1 MTEAG
6 ADSIMSK
13 RARPTA
19 SATASH
25 SKPLRARAQP
35 IAVYALLIL
44 GVVIV
49 IVPLMWA
56 AAASFT
62 PNHKVFEYA
71 YPFSWRTLFPVDFT
85 LEAYDNLFD
94 RGFGR
99 AVGNTFFL
107 AIATVIIGGAVNAL
121 AGFAFGR
128 FEFRGKNALF
138 LTIVML
144 TFMVPVDLTAIPRY
158 ILVNNFGW
166 INTWQGLLVPG
177 LANSLVIFLF
187 RQFFAEIPQELIDAA
202 RVDGATW
209 LRVLV
214 SIILPISKPVLVA
227 AALLMFISQWNA
239 FFWPLLIAPTKEMR
253 VVQVEISLAIGQYG
267 TVWNELLAGSMIAAI
282 VPILLVIP
290 FQRYYVQAI
299 TGTGLE

>member
-1 MTEAG
+1 M
-6 ADSIMSK
+6 
-13 RARPTA
+13 
-19 SATASH
+19 
-25 SKPLRARAQP
+25 
-35 IAVYALLIL
+35 
-44 GVVIV
+44 
-49 IVPLMWA
+49 
-56 AAASFT
+56 
-62 PNHKVFEYA
+62 
-71 YPFSWRTLFPVDFT
+71 
-85 LEAYDNLFD
+85 
-94 RGFGR
+94 
-99 AVGNTFFL
+99 GNTFFL
-107 AIATVIIGGAVNAL
+107 AIATVIIGGAANAL

-128 FEFRGKNALF
+128 FEFRGKQFLF
-138 LTIVML
+138 LAVIML

-209 LRVLV
+209 LRVLI

-227 AALLMFISQWNA
+227 ASLLMFISQWNS
-239 FFWPLLIAPTKEMR
+239 FFWPLLIAPRQEMR

-267 TVWNELLAGSMIAAI
+267 TNWNELLAGSMIAAI

-299 TGTGLE
+299 TGTGLD

>member
-1 MTEAG
+1 MSEPASLPRAG
-6 ADSIMSK
+6 QAK
-13 RARPTA
+13 AAPTKYVKPW
-19 SATASH
+19 SAY
-25 SKPLRARAQP
+25 LQP
-35 IAVYALLIL
+35 ALVYILLIL
-44 GVVIV
+44 GVIIV
-49 IVPLMWA
+49 VLPLMWA
-56 AAASFT
+56 FAASFT

-71 YPFSWRTLFPVDFT
+71 YPFSWRALFPVEFT
-85 LEAYDNLFD
+85 MEAYDNLFE

-99 AVGNTFFL
+99 AVGNSFFL
-107 AIATVIIGGAVNAL
+107 AIATVVIGGAANAL

-128 FEFRGKNALF
+128 FEFRGKQFLF
-138 LTIVML
+138 LSVIML

-202 RVDGATW
+202 RVDGASW

-227 AALLMFISQWNA
+227 AGLLMFISQWNS
-239 FFWPLLIAPTKEMR
+239 FFWPLLIAPRQEMR

-282 VPILLVIP
+282 VPILLVMP

>member
-1 MTEAG
+1 
-6 ADSIMSK
+6 MSAK
-13 RARPTA
+13 SNRATSRSP
-19 SATASH
+19 SAAKNSQ
-25 SKPLRARAQP
+25 PLRARAQP
-35 IAVYALLIL
+35 LLIYVLLLL

-56 AAASFT
+56 GSASFT

-71 YPFSWRTLFPVDFT
+71 YPFSWRALLPVDFT
-85 LEAYDNLFD
+85 LEAYEALFE

-158 ILVNNFGW
+158 ILVNSLGW
-166 INTWQGLLVPG
+166 INSWAGLLVPG

-209 LRVLV
+209 LRVLI

-227 AALLMFISQWNA
+227 AALLMFISQWNS
-239 FFWPLLIAPTKEMR
+239 FFWPLLVAPTKEMR

-267 TVWNELLAGSMIAAI
+267 TIWNELLAGSMIAAI

>member
-1 MTEAG
+1 
-6 ADSIMSK
+6 MSEP
-13 RARPTA
+13 ARLPSA
-19 SATASH
+19 SQAKA
-25 SKPLRARAQP
+25 PLRQYVKPWTAYLQP
-35 IAVYALLIL
+35 AIVYILLTV
-44 GVVIV
+44 GVIIV
-49 IVPLMWA
+49 VVPLMWA
-56 AAASFT
+56 FAASFT

-71 YPFSWRTLFPVDFT
+71 YPFSWRALFPVEFT
-85 LEAYDNLFD
+85 MAAYDNLLE

-99 AVGNTFFL
+99 SVGNSFFL
-107 AIATVIIGGAVNAL
+107 AIATVIIGGAANAL

-128 FEFRGKNALF
+128 FEFRGKQFLF
-138 LTIVML
+138 LSVIML

-158 ILVNNFGW
+158 ILVNSFGW

-202 RVDGATW
+202 RVDGASW

-227 AALLMFISQWNA
+227 AGLLMFISQWNS
-239 FFWPLLIAPTKEMR
+239 FFWPLLIAPRQEMR

-267 TVWNELLAGSMIAAI
+267 TTWNELLAGSMIAAI
-282 VPILLVIP
+282 VPILLVMP

>member
-1 MTEAG
+1 
-6 ADSIMSK
+6 MSHRTK
-13 RARPTA
+13 STT
-19 SATASH
+19 SAAAMK
-25 SKPLRARAQP
+25 SKPWRAYTRP
-35 IAVYALLIL
+35 IVVYALLLL
-44 GVVIV
+44 GVIIV
-49 IVPLMWA
+49 ILPLMWA
-56 AAASFT
+56 ASASFT

-71 YPFSWRTLFPVDFT
+71 YPFSWRALLPVDFT
-85 LEAYDNLFD
+85 LEAYDALFE

-107 AIATVIIGGAVNAL
+107 AIATVIIGGGVNAL

-138 LTIVML
+138 LAIVLL

-158 ILVNNFGW
+158 ILVNSFGW
-166 INTWQGLLVPG
+166 INTWQGLLIPG

-239 FFWPLLIAPTKEMR
+239 FFWPLLVAPTKDLR

-267 TVWNELLAGSMIAAI
+267 TIWNELLAGSMIAAI

>member
-1 MTEAG
+1 
-6 ADSIMSK
+6 MSN
-13 RARPTA
+13 RASRSAA
-19 SATASH
+19 SAAAMNR
-25 SKPLRARAQP
+25 KPLRSHAQP
-35 IAVYALLIL
+35 LVVYALLLL

-71 YPFSWRTLFPVDFT
+71 YPFSWRALFPVDFT

-158 ILVNNFGW
+158 ILVNSFGW
-166 INTWQGLLVPG
+166 INTWQGLLIPG

>member
-1 MTEAG
+1 MSQLATDKRMTGDQAVVKMN
-6 ADSIMSK
+6 A
-13 RARPTA
+13 
-19 SATASH
+19 
-25 SKPLRARAQP
+25 KPWMAYLQP
-35 IAVYALLIL
+35 AAIYVLLLI
-44 GVVIV
+44 GVLFVV
-49 IVPLMWA
+49 VPLMWA

-71 YPFSWRTLFPVDFT
+71 YPFSWRALFPVDFT
-85 LEAYDNLFD
+85 MEAYENLFE

-99 AVGNTFFL
+99 AVGNSFFL
-107 AIATVIIGGAVNAL
+107 AIAKVVIGGAANAL

-128 FEFRGKNALF
+128 FEFRGKQFLF
-138 LTIVML
+138 LAVIML

-158 ILVNNFGW
+158 ILVNKFGW

-177 LANSLVIFLF
+177 LANSLVIFQF
-187 RQFFAEIPQELIDAA
+187 RQFFAEIPQDLIDAA
-202 RVDGATW
+202 RVDGASW

-227 AALLMFISQWNA
+227 AGLLMFISQWNS
-239 FFWPLLIAPTKEMR
+239 FFWPLLIAPRQEMR

-267 TVWNELLAGSMIAAI
+267 TIWNELLAGSMIAAI
-282 VPILLVIP
+282 VPILLVMP

>member
-1 MTEAG
+1 
-6 ADSIMSK
+6 MSAHVTR
-13 RARPTA
+13 RARRNR
-19 SATASH
+19 
-25 SKPLRARAQP
+25 KPLRAYLLPAL
-35 IAVYALLIL
+35 VYCLLIIGL
-44 GVVIV
+44 LIVVI
-49 IVPLMWA
+49 PLMWA
-56 AAASFT
+56 LAASFT

-71 YPFSWRTLFPVDFT
+71 YPFSWRALLPVDFT
-85 LEAYDNLFD
+85 LEAYDNLFA

-107 AIATVIIGGAVNAL
+107 AFVTVFVGGAVNAL

-138 LTIVML
+138 MTIVML
-144 TFMVPVDLTAIPRY
+144 TFLVPIDLTAIPRF
-158 ILVNNFGW
+158 ILVDSFGW

-202 RVDGATW
+202 RVDGASW

-214 SIILPISKPVLVA
+214 SIVLPISKPVLVA
-227 AALLMFISQWNA
+227 AGLLMFISQWNS
-239 FFWPLLIAPTKEMR
+239 FFWPLLVAPRQELR
-253 VVQVEISLAIGQYG
+253 VVQVEISLAVGQYG

-282 VPILLVIP
+282 VPILLVMP

>member
-1 MTEAG
+1 
-6 ADSIMSK
+6 MSEP
-13 RARPTA
+13 ARLPSA
-19 SATASH
+19 SQANA
-25 SKPLRARAQP
+25 PLRQYVKPWTAYLQP
-35 IAVYALLIL
+35 AIVYILLTV
-44 GVVIV
+44 GVIIV
-49 IVPLMWA
+49 VVPLMWA
-56 AAASFT
+56 FAASFT

-71 YPFSWRTLFPVDFT
+71 YPFSWRALFPVDFT
-85 LEAYDNLFD
+85 TDAYDNLLE

-99 AVGNTFFL
+99 AVGNSFFL
-107 AIATVIIGGAVNAL
+107 AIATVIIGGAANAL

-128 FEFRGKNALF
+128 FEFRGKQFLF
-138 LTIVML
+138 LSVIML

-158 ILVNNFGW
+158 ILVNSFGW

-202 RVDGATW
+202 RVDGASW

-227 AALLMFISQWNA
+227 AGLLMFISQWNS
-239 FFWPLLIAPTKEMR
+239 FFWPLLIAPRQEMR

-267 TVWNELLAGSMIAAI
+267 TTWNELLAGSMIAAI
-282 VPILLVIP
+282 VPILLVMP

>member
-1 MTEAG
+1 
-6 ADSIMSK
+6 
-13 RARPTA
+13 
-19 SATASH
+19 
-25 SKPLRARAQP
+25 
-35 IAVYALLIL
+35 
-44 GVVIV
+44 
-49 IVPLMWA
+49 
-56 AAASFT
+56 
-62 PNHKVFEYA
+62 
-71 YPFSWRTLFPVDFT
+71 
-85 LEAYDNLFD
+85 
-94 RGFGR
+94 
-99 AVGNTFFL
+99 
-107 AIATVIIGGAVNAL
+107 
-121 AGFAFGR
+121 
-128 FEFRGKNALF
+128 
-138 LTIVML
+138 ML

-158 ILVNNFGW
+158 ILVQSFGW
-166 INTWQGLLVPG
+166 INTWQGMLIPG

-227 AALLMFISQWNA
+227 AGLLMFISQWNS
-239 FFWPLLIAPTKEMR
+239 FFWPLLVAPTMELR

-267 TVWNELLAGSMIAAI
+267 TVWNELLAGSMIAAR

>member
-1 MTEAG
+1 MSRRTAAPGRAAG
-6 ADSIMSK
+6 RSN
-13 RARPTA
+13 R
-19 SATASH
+19 
-25 SKPLRARAQP
+25 KPARAYAQP
-35 IAVYALLIL
+35 ALVYILLIL
-44 GVVIV
+44 GVIIV

-56 AAASFT
+56 GAASFT

-71 YPFSWRTLFPVDFT
+71 YPFSWRALFPVDFT
-85 LEAYDNLFD
+85 MEAYDNLFA

-107 AIATVIIGGAVNAL
+107 AIATVIIGGAANAL

-128 FEFRGKNALF
+128 FEFRGKQFLF
-138 LTIVML
+138 LAVIML

-166 INTWQGLLVPG
+166 INTWQGLLIPG

-209 LRVLV
+209 LRVLI

-227 AALLMFISQWNA
+227 ASLLMFISQWNS
-239 FFWPLLIAPTKEMR
+239 FFWPLLIAPRQEMR

-267 TVWNELLAGSMIAAI
+267 TNWNELLAGSMIAAI

-299 TGTGLE
+299 TGTGLD

>member
-1 MTEAG
+1 MTVPATR
-6 ADSIMSK
+6 
-13 RARPTA
+13 RARRNR
-19 SATASH
+19 
-25 SKPLRARAQP
+25 KPLRAYLLPAL
-35 IAVYALLIL
+35 AYCLLIIGVL
-44 GVVIV
+44 IVVI
-49 IVPLMWA
+49 PLMWA
-56 AAASFT
+56 LAASFT

-71 YPFSWRTLFPVDFT
+71 YPFSWRALLPVDFT
-85 LEAYDNLFD
+85 LEAYDNLFA

-107 AIATVIIGGAVNAL
+107 AFVTVFVGGAVNAL

-138 LTIVML
+138 MAIVML
-144 TFMVPVDLTAIPRY
+144 TFLVPVDLTAIPRY
-158 ILVNNFGW
+158 ILINNFGW

-202 RVDGATW
+202 RVDGASW

-214 SIILPISKPVLVA
+214 SIVLPISKPVLVA
-227 AALLMFISQWNA
+227 AGLLMFISQWNS
-239 FFWPLLIAPTKEMR
+239 FFWPLLVAPRQELR
-253 VVQVEISLAIGQYG
+253 VVQVEISLAVGQYG

-282 VPILLVIP
+282 VPILLVMP

>member
-1 MTEAG
+1 
-6 ADSIMSK
+6 MSNHVG
-13 RARPTA
+13 
-19 SATASH
+19 SAAPKT
-25 SKPLRARAQP
+25 SKPLRAYTQP
-35 IAVYALLIL
+35 LLVYALLLL

-49 IVPLMWA
+49 ILPLMWA

-71 YPFSWRTLFPVDFT
+71 YPFSWRALLPVDFT
-85 LEAYDNLFD
+85 LEAYEALFE

-107 AIATVIIGGAVNAL
+107 ALATVIIGGAVNAL

-138 LTIVML
+138 LAIVML

-166 INTWQGLLVPG
+166 INTWQGLLIPG

-239 FFWPLLIAPTKEMR
+239 FFWPLLVAPTKEMR

-267 TVWNELLAGSMIAAI
+267 TIWNQLLAGSMIAAI

>member
-1 MTEAG
+1 
-6 ADSIMSK
+6 MSN
-13 RARPTA
+13 RARWSAA
-19 SATASH
+19 SAAAMN
-25 SKPLRARAQP
+25 SKPLRSHAQP
-35 IAVYALLIL
+35 LVVYALLLL

-71 YPFSWRTLFPVDFT
+71 YPFSWRALFPVDFT

-158 ILVNNFGW
+158 ILVNSFGW
-166 INTWQGLLVPG
+166 INTWQGLLIPG

>member
-1 MTEAG
+1 MSEFAATGQSVEAK
-6 ADSIMSK
+6 ALAQK
-13 RARPTA
+13 NVRPWTA
-19 SATASH
+19 YI
-25 SKPLRARAQP
+25 QP
-35 IAVYALLIL
+35 TIAYILLII
-44 GVVIV
+44 GVIIV
-49 IVPLMWA
+49 VVPLMWA
-56 AAASFT
+56 FAASFT

-71 YPFSWRTLFPVDFT
+71 YPFSWRALFPVDFT
-85 LEAYDNLFD
+85 MEAYDNLFE

-107 AIATVIIGGAVNAL
+107 AFATVIIGGAANAL

-128 FEFRGKNALF
+128 FEFRGKQFLF
-138 LTIVML
+138 LAVIML

-158 ILVNNFGW
+158 ILVNSFGW

-202 RVDGATW
+202 RVDGASW
-209 LRVLV
+209 LRVLI

-227 AALLMFISQWNA
+227 AGLLMFISQWNS
-239 FFWPLLIAPTKEMR
+239 FFWPLLIAPRQEMR

-282 VPILLVIP
+282 VPILLVMP

-299 TGTGLE
+299 TGTGLD

>member
-1 MTEAG
+1 
-6 ADSIMSK
+6 MSAK
-13 RARPTA
+13 SNRATSRSP
-19 SATASH
+19 SAAKNSP
-25 SKPLRARAQP
+25 PLRARAQP
-35 IAVYALLIL
+35 LLIYVLLLL

-56 AAASFT
+56 GSASFT

-71 YPFSWRTLFPVDFT
+71 YPFSWRALLPVDFT
-85 LEAYDNLFD
+85 LEAYEALFD

-158 ILVNNFGW
+158 ILVNSLGW
-166 INTWQGLLVPG
+166 INSWAGLLVPG

-209 LRVLV
+209 LRVLI

-227 AALLMFISQWNA
+227 AALLMFISQWNS
-239 FFWPLLIAPTKEMR
+239 FFWPLLVAPTKEMR

-267 TVWNELLAGSMIAAI
+267 TIWNELLAGSMIAAI

>member
-1 MTEAG
+1 
-6 ADSIMSK
+6 MSAPV
-13 RARPTA
+13 RQPSRRNR
-19 SATASH
+19 
-25 SKPLRARAQP
+25 KPARAYIGP
-35 IAVYALLIL
+35 ALVYGALLI
-44 GVVIV
+44 GVLIV
-49 IVPLMWA
+49 ILPLLWA
-56 AAASFT
+56 LAASFT

-71 YPFSWRTLFPVDFT
+71 YPFSWRALLPVDFT
-85 LEAYDNLFD
+85 LEAYDNLFA

-107 AIATVIIGGAVNAL
+107 AFVTVAVGGAVNAL

-128 FEFRGKNALF
+128 FEFPGKNALF
-138 LTIVML
+138 MAIVML
-144 TFMVPVDLTAIPRY
+144 SFLVPVDLTAIPRY
-158 ILVNNFGW
+158 ILINSFGW

-214 SIILPISKPVLVA
+214 SIVLPISKPVLVA
-227 AALLMFISQWNA
+227 AGLLMFISQWNS
-239 FFWPLLIAPTKEMR
+239 FFWPLLVAPRQELR
-253 VVQVEISLAIGQYG
+253 VVQVEISLAVGQYG

-282 VPILLVIP
+282 VPILLVMP

>member
-1 MTEAG
+1 M
-6 ADSIMSK
+6 ADGIHDRSRGSTLSVK
-13 RARPTA
+13 R
-19 SATASH
+19 H
-25 SKPLRARAQP
+25 GKPLRATLEP
-35 IAVYALLIL
+35 GLVYVLLII
-44 GVVIV
+44 GVLIV
-49 IVPLMWA
+49 IIPLMWA
-56 AAASFT
+56 MAASFT

-71 YPFSWRTLFPVDFT
+71 YPFTWRALLPVDFT
-85 LEAYDNLFD
+85 MEAYDNLFA

-99 AVGNTFFL
+99 AIANTFFL

-128 FEFRGKNALF
+128 FEFRGKSFLF
-138 LTIVML
+138 LSIIML
-144 TFMVPVDLTAIPRY
+144 SFLVPVDLTAIPRY
-158 ILVNNFGW
+158 ILVNSFGW
-166 INTWQGLLVPG
+166 INTWQGLLIPG

-187 RQFFAEIPQELIDAA
+187 RQFFADIPQELIDAA

-209 LRVLV
+209 LRVLI

-227 AALLMFISQWNA
+227 AGLLMFISQWNS
-239 FFWPLLIAPTKEMR
+239 FFWPLLVAPRQELR
-253 VVQVEISLAIGQYG
+253 VVQVEISLAVGQYG

-290 FQRYYVQAI
+290 FQRYYVEAI

>member
-1 MTEAG
+1 MAG
-6 ADSIMSK
+6 HAMATTLKNK
-13 RARPTA
+13 RRPW
-19 SATASH
+19 
-25 SKPLRARAQP
+25 RAYLQP
-35 IAVYALLIL
+35 ALSYVLLCL

-49 IVPLMWA
+49 IVPLAWA

-71 YPFSWRTLFPVDFT
+71 YPFSWRALFPVDFT
-85 LEAYDNLFD
+85 LEAYENLFD

-107 AIATVIIGGAVNAL
+107 ALATVFIGGAVNAL

-128 FEFRGKNALF
+128 FEFRGKNFLF
-138 LTIVML
+138 LTIIML
-144 TFMVPVDLTAIPRY
+144 TFLVPVDLTAIPRF
-158 ILVNNFGW
+158 ILIQGFGW
-166 INTWQGLLVPG
+166 INTWQGLLIPG

-214 SIILPISKPVLVA
+214 SIILPISKPVMVA
-227 AALLMFISQWNA
+227 AGLLMFISQWNS
-239 FFWPLLIAPTKEMR
+239 FFWPLLVAPRQEMR
-253 VVQVEISLAIGQYG
+253 VVQVDISLAIGQYG
-267 TVWNELLAGSMIAAI
+267 TIWNELLAGSMIAAI
-282 VPILLVIP
+282 VPILLVMP

>member
-1 MTEAG
+1 MAQLATDNASTR
-6 ADSIMSK
+6 DRDI
-13 RARPTA
+13 ARKNV
-19 SATASH
+19 
-25 SKPLRARAQP
+25 KPVTSYLWPAL
-35 IAVYALLIL
+35 VYILLIL
-44 GVVIV
+44 GVIIV
-49 IVPLMWA
+49 VVPLMWA
-56 AAASFT
+56 FAASFS

-71 YPFSWRTLFPVDFT
+71 YPFSWRALVPVDFT
-85 LEAYDNLFD
+85 LEAYDNLFE

-99 AVGNTFFL
+99 AVGNSFFL
-107 AIATVIIGGAVNAL
+107 AIATVIIGGAANAL

-128 FEFRGKNALF
+128 FEFRGKQFLF
-138 LTIVML
+138 LAVIML

-158 ILVNNFGW
+158 ILVNSFGW

-202 RVDGATW
+202 RVDGASW
-209 LRVLV
+209 LRVLI

-227 AALLMFISQWNA
+227 AGLLMFISQWNS
-239 FFWPLLIAPTKEMR
+239 FFWPLLIAPRQEMR

-282 VPILLVIP
+282 VPILLVMP